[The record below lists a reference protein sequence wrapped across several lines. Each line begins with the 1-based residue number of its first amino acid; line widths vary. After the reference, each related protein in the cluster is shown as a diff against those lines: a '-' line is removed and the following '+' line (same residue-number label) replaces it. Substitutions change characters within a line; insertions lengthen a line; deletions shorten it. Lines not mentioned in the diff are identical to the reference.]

1 MSQLDQLLRENIR
14 QLVPYSSART
24 EYSGRDAIFF
34 DANENPYNSPFN
46 RYPDPLQ
53 IELKKGISLIKK
65 VDPGKIFIGNG
76 SDEAIDLLIRA
87 FCVPGVDHILVPVP
101 TYGMYEVCANV
112 NDAGIDK
119 ILLKPDFNLD
129 AEKILDSVN
138 KQTKIIFLCS
148 PNNPSGNSFAE
159 SDILAILNNFDGI
172 TVLDEAYIDFAPNR
186 GFIKYLNDFP
196 NLVILQTFSKAWG
209 MAGVR
214 LGFAFGDEKLIHVL
228 NKIKYPYNI
237 NVLTQKTVLDML
249 ERKTEM
255 EMWVKSILQQKRYME
270 DKLRQIRYV
279 QKVYPSDANFLLVK
293 VDDPV
298 TVYKY
303 LESSKLIVRN
313 RSNMP
318 LCDGC
323 LRITVGSEIENKILI
338 DKMLMYQN
346 ETNTSGK

>member
-1 MSQLDQLLRENIR
+1 MSQLDQLLRENILR
-14 QLVPYSSART
+14 LIPYSSART
-24 EYSGRDAIFF
+24 EYSGRNALFF
-34 DANENPYNSPFN
+34 DANENPFNSPYN

-53 IELKKGISLIKK
+53 TELKKGISIIKD
-65 VDPGKIFIGNG
+65 VDPGKIFVGNG

-87 FCVPGVDHILVPVP
+87 FCIPGVDHILIPEP
-101 TYGMYEVCANV
+101 TYGMYEVCARV
-112 NDAGIDK
+112 NDSGINK

-129 AEKILDSVN
+129 MEKILDSAN
-138 KQTKIIFLCS
+138 NRTKMIFLCS

-159 SDILAILNNFDGI
+159 SDILTILNNFNGI
-172 TVLDEAYIDFAPNR
+172 TVLDEAYIDFAPHR

-214 LGFAFGDEKLIHVL
+214 LGFAFGEEKLIHVL
-228 NKIKYPYNI
+228 NKIKYPYNV
-237 NVLTQKTVLDML
+237 NALTQNAALEML

-255 EMWVKSILQQKRYME
+255 EMWVKSILQQKRFVE
-270 DKLRQIRYV
+270 EKLRQFSYV

-293 VDDPV
+293 VENPMA
-298 TVYKY
+298 VYNW

-313 RSNMP
+313 RSKLP

-323 LRITVGSEIENKILI
+323 LRITIGSEIENKILI

-346 ETNTSGK
+346 ETNTSGI